1 MSLFTRPTK
10 NAGRYWLP
18 EGQVGYIRNHFALS
32 TTKVVIVSGEE
43 RMAKSVTSLWKVDEY
58 LAKPVSPL
66 ELQNVV
72 ISLLEDTLEPAHV
85 F

>member
-1 MSLFTRPTK
+1 
-10 NAGRYWLP
+10 
-18 EGQVGYIRNHFALS
+18 
-32 TTKVVIVSGEE
+32 
-43 RMAKSVTSLWKVDEY
+43 VDEY